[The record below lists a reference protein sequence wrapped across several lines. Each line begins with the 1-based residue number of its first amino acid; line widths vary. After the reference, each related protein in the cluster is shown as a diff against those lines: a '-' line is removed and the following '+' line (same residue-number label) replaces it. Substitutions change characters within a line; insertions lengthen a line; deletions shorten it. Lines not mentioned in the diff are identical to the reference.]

1 MKKVLVVSAALAL
14 LAGPELGSATI
25 RNSAHDLS
33 SSSAYTRQ
41 VSGDDNGDASFDQLC
56 AYCHTPHKANL
67 SVATAPLWNRFNPT
81 EDTVKAY
88 SFYNTAT
95 LSEVAQPRN
104 VKNTVYST
112 DVPLCMSC
120 HDNTSLTNNFI
131 NPVGD
136 AEYGSDAKKLTIAPI
151 HADSTAL
158 LLDGAG
164 GANSLMN
171 DHPVGFN
178 YDTAYTQD
186 GGATGGLVLRA
197 TATTAKKVA
206 FYGTNSDMMW
216 CSSCHAVHEPGTDGA
231 GTYPFLRSSVN
242 GSELCL
248 TCHNK

>member
-1 MKKVLVVSAALAL
+1 MKKLLVVSAALAL

-33 SSSAYTRQ
+33 STSTYTRQ
-41 VSGDDNGDASFDQLC
+41 GGGINGDADFDQLC
-56 AYCHTPHKANL
+56 AYCHTPHKADR
-67 SVATAPLWNRFNPT
+67 SVATAPLWNRINPV
-81 EDTVKAY
+81 EATVKAY
-88 SFYNTAT
+88 GFYNTAT
-95 LSEVAQPRN
+95 LSAVAQPRN

-120 HDNTSLTNNFI
+120 HDETSITGNFI

-136 AEYGSDAKKLTIAPI
+136 LEVGSTTNPLTIATLSTTST
-151 HADSTAL
+151 AYLLDST
-158 LLDGAG
+158 
-164 GANSLMN
+164 NSLMN

-178 YDTAYTQD
+178 YDTAYSED
-186 GGATGGLVLRA
+186 GAATGGLVLRS
-197 TATTAKKVA
+197 TAIAEKKVA